1 MAATR
6 VYQRKTEDVLIAA
19 EELFLR
25 RGYADTSM
33 QAVADHAGV
42 AKATVYSNFPNKDAL
57 FEAVVVRRAECNK
70 VDIDHID
77 LESGD
82 VHATLVELATSFLL
96 DIYSREQL
104 ELFRTVV
111 ADARRFPHLGKMM
124 LEGPFLETHGKI
136 REYFERLV
144 RQGELTLTDPVMAVE
159 YFLAIIK
166 ADKHV
171 KLLFNQD
178 VNIAPRMIRAIAD
191 GAVDIFLNGARPRR
205 R

>member
-1 MAATR
+1 MAAPR
-6 VYQRKTEDVLIAA
+6 VYQRKTEDVLVAA

-25 RGYADTSM
+25 HGYAGTSM

-57 FEAVVVRRAECNK
+57 FEAVVTRRAECNK
-70 VDIDHID
+70 MDIDHID

-82 VHATLVELATSFLL
+82 VHANLVELATSFLF

-111 ADARRFPHLGKMM
+111 ADARRFPQLGKMM

-136 REYFERLV
+136 REYFTRLV
-144 RQGELTLTDPVMAVE
+144 QQGELTLTEPAMAVE

-166 ADKHV
+166 AEKHV
-171 KLLFNQD
+171 KLLFNQN
-178 VNIAPRMIRAIAD
+178 VSITPRTIRAIAD
-191 GAVDIFLNGARPRR
+191 GAVDIFLNGARPRQP
-205 R
+205 